1 MRDFRNRLG
10 QPGRV
15 RIACVSLYFTGVL
28 LFASVCRAQD
38 AGAAKQMERVIG
50 SVTAVDQSAHTVTV
64 KEDKSGTEY
73 KVLLQ
78 DTRTLLKVEP
88 TAKDLSNAV
97 RITADDLATGDRV
110 QVGGSKSPDEP
121 NAIVARSVILMSGR
135 ELQKVHQAQ
144 AAEWQ
149 RSTGGV
155 VTSVDAAGKKLNVT
169 ARTAEGPKPV
179 TVDVSKA
186 ELTRYS
192 PESPKTPAASQIND
206 IQPGD
211 QVRIIGEKS
220 PDGSSIDATK
230 LYSSSF
236 RNILASVTSV
246 AADGKSIT
254 VKDLQTKQ
262 PVTVSLTDD
271 TAVRRLPP
279 MLANMLARRFNPD
292 FKPPQGANVAGGA
305 SNGAGR
311 EAAGPE
317 ARSGV
322 GAPGPNG
329 PARGPRGN
337 GDLSQMLERLP
348 KISATELKPGDAVVV
363 SGSPSASD
371 KTRLLGLTI
380 IAGVEPIFQ
389 SAPSRAQ
396 SLGDWGAS
404 LNSSAEAGMPP
415 Q

>member
-1 MRDFRNRLG
+1 
-10 QPGRV
+10 
-15 RIACVSLYFTGVL
+15 
-28 LFASVCRAQD
+28 
-38 AGAAKQMERVIG
+38 
-50 SVTAVDQSAHTVTV
+50 V

-78 DTRTLLKVEP
+78 NTRTLLKVEP

-149 RSTGGV
+149 RSTGGM

-192 PESPKTPAASQIND
+192 PESPKTPAASQISD

-292 FKPPQGANVAGGA
+292 FKPPQAANSEGGV
-305 SNGAGR
+305 SNGAAHQ
-311 EAAGPE
+311 AAGPE
-317 ARSGV
+317 ARSA

-329 PARGPRGN
+329 PGRGPRGN

-363 SGSPSASD
+363 SGSPSGSD
-371 KTRLLGLTI
+371 KTHLLGLTV